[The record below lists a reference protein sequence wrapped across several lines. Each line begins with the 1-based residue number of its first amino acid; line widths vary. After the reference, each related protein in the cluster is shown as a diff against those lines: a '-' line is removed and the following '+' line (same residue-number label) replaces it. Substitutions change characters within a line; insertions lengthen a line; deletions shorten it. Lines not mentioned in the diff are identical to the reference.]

1 MFRAMSRYAVFLQIE
16 AWEVITQE
24 RTLISCVNLLIT
36 RKCPYPQSTD
46 LGFSIALDETSSQEE
61 IKS

>member
-1 MFRAMSRYAVFLQIE
+1 MFRAMSRYADFLQIE

-46 LGFSIALDETSSQEE
+46 WGFFYVTYRGKTVSRSRV
-61 IKS
+61 